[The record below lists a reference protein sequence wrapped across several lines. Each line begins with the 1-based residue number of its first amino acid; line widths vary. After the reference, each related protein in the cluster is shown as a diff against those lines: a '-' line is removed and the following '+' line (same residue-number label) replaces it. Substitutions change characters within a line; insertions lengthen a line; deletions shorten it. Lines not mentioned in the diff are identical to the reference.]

1 MFEAFLATTSSE
13 GLSALGMREQRSY
26 ELVSDAARDR
36 LGPEHAALFGEPV
49 ATAHGDQYD
58 WYAAME
64 GRARKLLALDEEE
77 QSAARAT
84 LGRLTADIRGLA
96 QELAD
101 SGSPDDLRLGE
112 ALANAVQY
120 PGDDYVHVVEVKDEG
135 GVKLQPVLVNWAWI
149 SDRQRAVPTDLR
161 QEAKRRPPKPALPV
175 APVVLAPAPG
185 SAPAPQITQATA
197 IDRTLWLRWLLLL
210 GWLLLAILCTIIV
223 LLLVRPCAINGPA
236 WLSFC
241 VAEPIPDDGAE
252 ARGRELQ
259 NLITQAEKRIAIA
272 DRACQPLP
280 PAPAEP
286 EALPAPAP
294 TPEPGN
300 EIQGRLNRAGAMKG
314 DLSISL
320 AWNSKADL
328 DLSVT
333 CPRGQTIWYRNRNL
347 CKGELDVDSNAR
359 KNNLRND
366 PVENVFYVSP
376 DRGIYKIGVTL
387 FATHGASVS
396 QPFELLIRDG
406 DQTKLEHGVVTGK
419 GKVWSTTINYAGTR

>member
-13 GLSALGMREQRSY
+13 GLSALGMREQRSF
-26 ELVSDAARDR
+26 ELISDAARDQ
-36 LGPEHAALFGEPV
+36 LGPHHAALFGEPV

-58 WYAAME
+58 WYAATE
-64 GRARKLLALDEEE
+64 GRARKLLSLGEED
-77 QSAARAT
+77 QSSARAT
-84 LGRLTADIRGLA
+84 LDQLTADIRGLA
-96 QELAD
+96 EKLAD
-101 SGSPDDLRLGE
+101 SGSPDDLRLSE

-120 PGDDYVHVVEVKDEG
+120 PGDDYVYVVDVKDDA
-135 GVKLQPVLVNWAWI
+135 GVRLQPVLVNWAWI
-149 SDRQRAVPTDLR
+149 SDKQRAVPTDLR
-161 QEAKRRPPKPALPV
+161 QEGKLRPQKAV
-175 APVVLAPAPG
+175 HAAAPTILANAPG
-185 SAPAPQITQATA
+185 DTAATQTA
-197 IDRTLWLRWLLLL
+197 QTIVTDRSSWLRWLLLL

-223 LLLVRPCAINGPA
+223 LLLVRPCALNGPA

-241 VAEPIPDDGAE
+241 MAEPMPENGEE

-259 NLITQAEKRIAIA
+259 DLIIQVEKRIAIA

-280 PAPAEP
+280 PAPLEP
-286 EALPAPAP
+286 AVLPAP

-300 EIQGRLNRAGAMKG
+300 EIESRLNRAGAAKG
-314 DLSISL
+314 DLAFSL

-333 CPRGQTIWYRNRNL
+333 CPQGQTIWYRNRNL

-366 PVENVFYVSP
+366 PVENVFYVAP
-376 DRGIYKIGVTL
+376 DRGIYKVTVTL
-387 FATHGASVS
+387 FATHGTSVS

-406 DQTKLEHGVVTGK
+406 EQTKLERGVVTGK
-419 GKVWSTTINYAGTR
+419 GNIWSTTLNYAGTR